1 MTIQLSDHFTYKKL
15 LRYVLPS
22 ILMMNFTSLYC
33 IVDGLFVSNFVGK
46 SAFAAINLMM
56 PILMGVSTVGFML
69 GSGGSAIVSK
79 TLGEGEKKKANKYF
93 SMIIYTAIIFGTL
106 ISTVGFILAKPLA
119 SSFGAEG
126 DLLSNSVI
134 YARILF
140 VFTPAYMLQVMFQ
153 SFFVVA
159 EKPHYSLRITL
170 VAGFANMILDYVF
183 IGLFHWGIEGA
194 AFATGIG
201 YCIGAGVPLFYFA
214 RKHNSSQL
222 KLCKTRFYGKIL
234 LKTCTNGSSEM
245 VNNLSSSIV
254 GILYNLQLM
263 KYAGEDGVAAYGVLM
278 YAGFIFAAIYIGYSM
293 GSSPIVSFHQG
304 AKNYDELKNMFKKG
318 LSLMILG
325 GIIFVTIAEIFTR
338 PLVSI
343 FAGYDE
349 TLLKMTVHGARISL
363 LSFLFAGI
371 NTWGSGFFTSL
382 NDGLVSAIISFSRMF
397 VFQIVSILVLP
408 LIFGLDGI
416 WFAQVSA
423 DFLAV
428 IVTLGFL
435 LKLRKKYG
443 Y

>member
-22 ILMMNFTSLYC
+22 ILMMIFTSLYC
-33 IVDGLFVSNFVGK
+33 IVDGFFVSNFVGK

-56 PILMGVSTVGFML
+56 PILMGVSTIGFML
-69 GSGGSAIVSK
+69 GTGGSAIVSK
-79 TLGEGEKKKANKYF
+79 TLGEGKKKNANRYF
-93 SMIIYTAIIFGTL
+93 SMIIYAAVILGTIL
-106 ISTVGFILAKPLA
+106 STVGFVFAEPIAR
-119 SSFGAEG
+119 SFGAEG

-170 VAGFANMILDYVF
+170 AAGFANMILDYVF
-183 IGLFHWGIEGA
+183 IALFDWGIAGA

-201 YCIGAGVPLFYFA
+201 YCIGAGVPIFYFA

-222 KLCKTRFYGKIL
+222 KLCKAGFYGNIFV
-234 LKTCTNGSSEM
+234 KTCTNGSSEI
-245 VNNLSSSIV
+245 VSNLSMSLV

-263 KYAGEDGVAAYGVLM
+263 KYAGEDGVAAYGILM
-278 YAGFIFAAIYIGYSM
+278 YAGFIFVAIYIGYSM
-293 GSSPIVSFHQG
+293 GSGPIVSFHQG
-304 AKNYDELKNMFKKG
+304 AKNHEELKNMFKKG

-325 GIIFVTIAEIFTR
+325 GIIFVTIAEIFAR

-343 FAGYDE
+343 FASYDAK
-349 TLLKMTVHGARISL
+349 LLEMTVRGARISL
-363 LSFLFAGI
+363 LSFLFTGI
-371 NTWGSGFFTSL
+371 NIWGSGFFTSL
-382 NDGLVSAIISFSRMF
+382 NDGLISAIISFSRMF
-397 VFQIVSILVLP
+397 VFQVVSILVLP

-416 WFAQVSA
+416 WFAQVCA
-423 DFLAV
+423 DILAV